1 MNNVELLKEGLSLYG
16 IDVSAEMIERFNIY
30 SELLIEW
37 NKVMNLTA
45 ITDEDGIIIKHFLDS
60 VSCLQS
66 GIDFTK
72 LKCIDVGTGAGFPGV
87 PLKIVVPGMKI
98 TLLDSLKK
106 RTLFLNE
113 LTKKLG
119 IECEIIHGRA
129 EDFGVKTGYRESYDA
144 VLSRAVANL
153 AVLLEYDLPFVRVGG
168 NFICLKGPGIFKE
181 VEESGKAA
189 EILGGN
195 IKKILPTN
203 VYKSDLTHYI
213 AVVEKIRLCPGKYP
227 RKAGMVEKRP
237 LK

>member
-16 IDVSAEMIERFNIY
+16 IDAKDEMIERFNIY
-30 SELLIEW
+30 NELLIEW

-45 ITDEDGIIIKHFLDS
+45 ITEEEEIIIKHFLDS

-66 GIDFTK
+66 GLNFSK
-72 LKCIDVGTGAGFPGV
+72 LKCIDVGTGAGFPGI

-106 RTLFLNE
+106 RTLFLSE

-119 IECEIIHGRA
+119 IECEIVHGRA
-129 EDFGVKTGYRESYDA
+129 EDFGNKAGYRESYDA
-144 VLSRAVANL
+144 AFSRAVANL
-153 AVLLEYDLPFVRVGG
+153 SVLLEYTLPFVKVGG
-168 NFICLKGPGIFKE
+168 SFLCLKGPGVFKE

-195 IKKILPTN
+195 IKKILPTK

-213 AVVEKIRLCPGKYP
+213 AVVEKIGLCPGKYP
-227 RKAGMVEKRP
+227 RKAGMVEKKP